1 MKESNTIAGN
11 ATIKQLQRDVLLDTK
26 GQYMKKS
33 NTIPGNATIEQLQR
47 EVFLSTKG
55 QYMVHE
61 GVKFPC
67 MHCKQQFT
75 SRSSL
80 GRHQRNVHLGHD
92 LVFRGAIQT

>member
-33 NTIPGNATIEQLQR
+33 NTIPGNATIKKLQK
-47 EVFLSTKG
+47 EVLLSTKG

-67 MHCKQQFT
+67 MQCGQQFT
-75 SRSSL
+75 SRLSL
-80 GRHQRNVHLGHD
+80 ARH
-92 LVFRGAIQT
+92 